1 MTAFRLALLHL
12 IRKRLTTLIALIAL
26 AVSVAAGGV
35 LIRLYLLSQ
44 SRFASVALQGDAVIG
59 AKAGGLDILLGA
71 LNLEGPYPDFITSN
85 LYETL
90 RLHKGLGFGDKAQ
103 ARPDYVKA
111 IVPFLY
117 FATYKGY
124 RVIGT
129 DSSFLSRPIPEET
142 PVFAQGGFV
151 SGPNEIVLGAEITR
165 KEHLKIGDQITL
177 KAWSPFDP
185 NQTGG
190 GVEVKVQV
198 VGILASTGKIFDAA
212 AFSSLAE
219 AHQVLAESGYS
230 HPVWGAN
237 ILNYCIVYLEPGSLT
252 DLSTLINERSVAQVI
267 SVPEQYERLK
277 QLAGTGQTM
286 GLIIIS
292 LILLLG
298 GLGVIST
305 MIARFDAMSYQVAV
319 LRAIGYSRTYIGQ
332 WLLWEGVLLGVCASV
347 IGAIIDFS
355 FFPSIRS
362 MLGSTLPTSPLTHSP
377 FYFSAP
383 VWLVAVAATVVG
395 IIIPFV
401 RFSRHDAHSLLKGL

>member
-237 ILNYCIVYLEPGSLT
+237 ILNY
-252 DLSTLINERSVAQVI
+252 
-267 SVPEQYERLK
+267 
-277 QLAGTGQTM
+277 
-286 GLIIIS
+286 
-292 LILLLG
+292 
-298 GLGVIST
+298 
-305 MIARFDAMSYQVAV
+305 
-319 LRAIGYSRTYIGQ
+319 
-332 WLLWEGVLLGVCASV
+332 
-347 IGAIIDFS
+347 
-355 FFPSIRS
+355 
-362 MLGSTLPTSPLTHSP
+362 
-377 FYFSAP
+377 
-383 VWLVAVAATVVG
+383 
-395 IIIPFV
+395 
-401 RFSRHDAHSLLKGL
+401 